1 MKQKIK
7 TKKGFTLIELLVV
20 VLIIGIL
27 AAIALPQY
35 RYAVL
40 KSRYNT
46 LKISTRAIYD
56 AEQRYYL
63 VNGTY
68 TTDINNLDI
77 EINSYCRIENDFDI
91 QCKKGS
97 LMHKIDKN
105 GKMLCY
111 VFSLDQ
117 NDILNKVCKL
127 ETGHNSASCKSIATT
142 PYCMYYY

>member
-77 EINSYCRIENDFDI
+77 EISSNCAIEDDFDI
-91 QCKKGS
+91 KCKKGS

-111 VFSLDQ
+111 SSLDQ
-117 NDILNKVCKL
+117 NDIFNKVCKL
-127 ETGHNSASCKSIATT
+127 ETGHNPSQCNSTAPS
-142 PYCMYYY
+142 PYCVYRY

>member
-1 MKQKIK
+1 MEQKIK

-27 AAIALPQY
+27 AAVALPQY
-35 RYAVL
+35 NYAVL

-63 VNGTY
+63 VNGSY

-77 EINSYCRIENDFDI
+77 EISSNCKIENDFDI
-91 QCKKGS
+91 KCKDGK
-97 LMHKIDKN
+97 LHYCMDKLGN
-105 GKMLCY
+105 KLCY
-111 VFSLDQ
+111 AFSINQ
-117 NDILNKVCKL
+117 NDNINKVCKE
-127 ETGHNSASCKSIATT
+127 ETGHNPSQCNSTASS
-142 PYCMYYY
+142 PYCVYPY